1 MDKIELLLHEVVG
14 RLVSMHAERLHGL
27 VENHYFV
34 AGKPLTVVVE
44 PSAPSE
50 GHEVCIDGLYYE
62 VRSVVRHLT
71 MCPPWRYNVHMI
83 VAGDQTTAR

>member
-1 MDKIELLLHEVVG
+1 MDSTEKLLREILG
-14 RLVSMHAERLHGL
+14 RLLEAQASRLHGL

-44 PSAPSE
+44 PIAPTE
-50 GHEVCIDGLYYE
+50 GQEVCIDGLYYE
-62 VRSVVRHLT
+62 VRSVVRHLS
-71 MCPPWRYNVHMI
+71 MCPPWRYNVHMV